1 MNFVINNEGKN
12 IHNLAK
18 EIFFINRSITGKGV
32 RDTLKIIKKILPKL
46 NLYEIKSGSKVFDWT
61 IPLEWNVSDAYLISP
76 QGQKILDFK
85 KNNLH
90 LVGYSIPINQTVS
103 FDKLKKHLHFKKDFP
118 DAIPYVTSYYKKNW
132 GFCISYKEYKKLKK
146 GNYKVVI
153 KSSLKKGSL
162 TYADLLI
169 KGKSRKEI
177 LLTSYTCHPS
187 MANNEVS
194 GICLLTYLAKYLSK
208 QKKLRYSYRIV
219 FHPETIG
226 AITYIS
232 KNFKKLKQT
241 IAGYVL
247 SCVGDNKDFSLVKS
261 KTDDCLSNR
270 VAENILKN
278 SYPNFKKYEFIES
291 GSDER
296 RYCGPNINL
305 PVASVLR
312 TKYGCY
318 KEYHTSKDD
327 LNFISPKGFQ
337 GSYEVYIKIISVIEK
352 NYFYRLKTKCEPN
365 LGKRDLYPII
375 SKWPDLKAEKKIYN
389 LMHFILYADG
399 KLDLVQIAEKL
410 NISAYELINV
420 VDSLTNKKLLQKK
433 SVNL

>member
-1 MNFVINNEGKN
+1 MNYAINNEGNN
-12 IHNLAK
+12 IYNLAK
-18 EIFFINRSITGKGV
+18 EIFFINRSITCNGV

-46 NLYEIKSGSKVFDWT
+46 HLHEIKSGSKVFDWT
-61 IPLEWNVSDAYLISP
+61 IPLEWNVTDAYIISP
-76 QGQKILDFK
+76 NGKKILNFK

-90 LVGYSIPINQTVS
+90 LVGYSIPINQIIS
-103 FDKLKKHLHFKKDFP
+103 LEKLKKHLHFKKDFP

-132 GFCISYKEYKKLKK
+132 GFCISYNEYKKLKK

-153 KSSLKKGSL
+153 KSTLKKGSL

-169 KGKSRKEI
+169 KGKSQKEI

-194 GICLLTYLAKYLSK
+194 GICLLTYLAKYLLK

-232 KNFKKLKQT
+232 KNLKKLKKT

-247 SCVGDNKDFSLVKS
+247 SCVGDNKNFSLVKS
-261 KTDDCLSNR
+261 KTDNCLANR

-278 SYPNFKKYEFIES
+278 TYKNFKKYEFVES

-318 KEYHTSKDD
+318 KEYHTSKDNLKFLKIND
-327 LNFISPKGFQ
+327 LKHTLEFYKKAIFI
-337 GSYEVYIKIISVIEK
+337 IEN
-352 NYFYRLKTKCEPN
+352 NYRCLSRYPCEPF
-365 LGKRDLYPII
+365 LESHFKFYKQGGLKFSGKMKLYLDI
-375 SKWPDLKAEKKIYN
+375 LIYC
-389 LMHFILYADG
+389 DG
-399 KLDLVQIAEKL
+399 KKTILDICQIL
-410 NISAYELINV
+410 NISFLKNLKYFKNLRKRNLI
-420 VDSLTNKKLLQKK
+420 KFI
-433 SVNL
+433 

>member
-1 MNFVINNEGKN
+1 M
-12 IHNLAK
+12 
-18 EIFFINRSITGKGV
+18 
-32 RDTLKIIKKILPKL
+32 ILM
-46 NLYEIKSGSKVFDWT
+46 
-61 IPLEWNVSDAYLISP
+61 
-76 QGQKILDFK
+76 
-85 KNNLH
+85 
-90 LVGYSIPINQTVS
+90 
-103 FDKLKKHLHFKKDFP
+103 
-118 DAIPYVTSYYKKNW
+118 
-132 GFCISYKEYKKLKK
+132 
-146 GNYKVVI
+146 
-153 KSSLKKGSL
+153 SLW
-162 TYADLLI
+162 
-169 KGKSRKEI
+169 
-177 LLTSYTCHPS
+177 
-187 MANNEVS
+187 
-194 GICLLTYLAKYLSK
+194 
-208 QKKLRYSYRIV
+208 
-219 FHPETIG
+219 
-226 AITYIS
+226 
-232 KNFKKLKQT
+232 
-241 IAGYVL
+241 
-247 SCVGDNKDFSLVKS
+247 
-261 KTDDCLSNR
+261 
-270 VAENILKN
+270 
-278 SYPNFKKYEFIES
+278 KYEFIES